1 MTQQFTLDES
11 RLANL
16 AACYPV
22 ETDHDAM
29 MAVDAA
35 IHPSEGEPLI
45 TGPCEM
51 AVDSLA
57 NGDGEIDAWRVIIC
71 PGRDAPW
78 LGSPSAA
85 SVEYLDRL
93 PEPDEEGGL
102 YDPAVIIRNAVADAN
117 WLLDWHE
124 QVTGTTDEDTDEDAD
139 ETAGPA
145 WNVLARVTA
154 RQAATNG
161 LEAVAAVAASVVHR
175 GFDLYDLPS
184 ARTAYEDGCGAWH
197 VTVPVVAVL
206 AAPRGGRALARLR
219 IALAGAGFETMP
231 PQPRDA
237 FRSED
242 GAVVTDFL
250 PGELRP

>member
-1 MTQQFTLDES
+1 MTQRFTLDES
-11 RLANL
+11 RLPEL
-16 AACYPV
+16 AACHPV

-29 MAVDAA
+29 MALDAA
-35 IHPSEGEPLI
+35 IHPGEGEPLI

-57 NGDGEIDAWRVIIC
+57 NGDGEIDAWRVIIRPPDEDH
-71 PGRDAPW
+71 PGAPW
-78 LGSPSAA
+78 LGGQVQ

-102 YDPAVIIRNAVADAN
+102 YDPAVILRDAVDAAN
-117 WLLDWHE
+117 ELLDWY
-124 QVTGTTDEDTDEDAD
+124 QRDDDSDDEER
-139 ETAGPA
+139 A

-154 RQAATNG
+154 RQAAVNG
-161 LEAVAAVAASVVHR
+161 LEAVAAVAASVIHL

-184 ARTAYEDGCGAWH
+184 ARTAYEDGRGAWL

-206 AAPRGGRALARLR
+206 AAPRGGLALARLR

-242 GAVVTDFL
+242 GAVVTEYL
-250 PGELRP
+250 PGEMRS

>member
-1 MTQQFTLDES
+1 
-11 RLANL
+11 
-16 AACYPV
+16 V

-29 MAVDAA
+29 MALDAA
-35 IHPSEGEPLI
+35 IHPGEGEPLI

-57 NGDGEIDAWRVIIC
+57 NSDGEIDAWRVIIRPPDEDH
-71 PGRDAPW
+71 PGAPW
-78 LGSPSAA
+78 LGGQVQ

-102 YDPAVIIRNAVADAN
+102 YDPAVILRDAVDAAN
-117 WLLDWHE
+117 ELLDWYRHDDD
-124 QVTGTTDEDTDEDAD
+124 GGDDGDDEER
-139 ETAGPA
+139 A

-154 RQAATNG
+154 RQAAVSG
-161 LEAVAAVAASVVHR
+161 LEAVAAVAASVIHR

-184 ARTAYEDGCGAWH
+184 ARTAYAEPPGGGWR

-206 AAPRGGRALARLR
+206 AAPRGGLALARLR

-231 PQPRDA
+231 PQPQDA

-242 GAVVTDFL
+242 GAVVTEYL
-250 PGELRP
+250 PGELP